1 MESSLS
7 SWLRWYCAF
16 SCTDPLGL
24 PAEDMMVGVA
34 RGECLLVVMVTSAV
48 VNVNVVVVGLMG
60 AGFLGGRW
68 LGRVEEVR

>member
-1 MESSLS
+1 
-7 SWLRWYCAF
+7 
-16 SCTDPLGL
+16 
-24 PAEDMMVGVA
+24 MVGVA